1 MPSRRN
7 PQVTVLMPVYNAAG
21 YVADAARSILAE
33 PVDDLE
39 LLVVDDGSTD
49 ESVAELTSLQ
59 DERIR
64 VVSQP
69 NSGLVAALNT
79 GLGEAR
85 GTYLAR
91 MDADDLSVPGRIAAQ
106 VRWLE
111 DRPGAVACGTDYEMF
126 GAVTG
131 RVRLPRTDR
140 GCRERLLLGSCHCGA
155 SVVLRRTVVET
166 ARLRFDPDFPHAED
180 YEFFTRLAAY
190 GELGNVPMVGYRYR
204 MHDDQVSSRHV
215 DVQRSVHLRVAA
227 RYAARIGMPPLS
239 DDVVRKIMWPETDGV
254 ARATLV
260 TAGAAA
266 QALRRRPGIQT
277 ARFTGRRVVEAAL
290 SAAKS

>member
-1 MPSRRN
+1 MSSRRS
-7 PQVTVLMPVYNAAG
+7 PLVTVLMPVYNAAG
-21 YVADAARSILAE
+21 YVADAVRSILAE
-33 PVDDLE
+33 PVENLE

-49 ESVAELTSLQ
+49 DSAAELAALE
-59 DERIR
+59 DDRIR

-69 NSGLVAALNT
+69 NSGLVAALNA
-79 GLGEAR
+79 GLDAAR

-106 VRWLE
+106 LRWLQE
-111 DRPGAVACGTDYEMF
+111 RPSAVACGTDYETF

-166 ARLRFDPDFPHAED
+166 AGLRFDPDFPHAED

-227 RYAARIGMPPLS
+227 RYAARTGMPPLS

-260 TAGAAA
+260 TGGAAVRA
-266 QALRRRPGIQT
+266 FRRRPGVET